1 MEIASDEL
9 LPRHTVGH
17 EFTDIL
23 PEAASQVEERL
34 PGVKPLLEKRV
45 EGMKADTQV

>member
-1 MEIASDEL
+1 MEITSDEV
-9 LPRHTVGH
+9 LPRHTVRH

-23 PEAASQVEERL
+23 PEAASQVEKRL
-34 PGVKPLLEKRV
+34 PRVKPLLEKWV